1 MEGAD
6 QRGSHLGDTPLWDIH
21 LKGTNL
27 TGTKFS
33 PDFSVEDA
41 DWGNYILV
49 EEKDRYFNAAV
60 ASY

>member
-1 MEGAD
+1 MAGAD

-27 TGTKFS
+27 MDTKFS
-33 PDFSVEDA
+33 PDVSVEDA
-41 DWGNYILV
+41 DWGNDILGA
-49 EEKDRYFNAAV
+49 EKDGYFDAVV